1 MPFRV
6 QTTSRLPQR
15 PGKSGTTLRPGP
27 EQAGERPCSVQH
39 LGHPKGDVSP
49 TPGHGATTSG
59 LPGGAPKGRNPRA
72 AAAGS
77 GRGRGRAART
87 PFPGGRRVRAWLARP
102 GDQAGGTTIFHPS
115 RKPARSPVLPQ
126 SQRRR
131 PQPVGSWEPSPQ
143 RRKQRPARAL
153 LHPPPSTRHPP
164 GRPGLKEP
172 EGPRGGTATSPADA
186 DASGDEA
193 LFSVRGEGGL
203 SCFQP
208 LLLPEPCVH
217 AHDSLTRS
225 VRHQERQKP
234 PERSRAPAVH
244 AERGLAWAQGASA
257 AAGAQ
262 AARPQRPRG
271 PRERRGPAR
280 GGSGNTLP
288 RSEVQRGPGGRV
300 PGHYSQSLR

>member
-1 MPFRV
+1 MLRAA
-6 QTTSRLPQR
+6 
-15 PGKSGTTLRPGP
+15 PGAP
-27 EQAGERPCSVQH
+27 ERRCVPHPRARSDH
-39 LGHPKGDVSP
+39 LG
-49 TPGHGATTSG
+49 
-59 LPGGAPKGRNPRA
+59 
-72 AAAGS
+72 AAGWGPQGQEPQS
-77 GRGRGRAART
+77 GGSGVWPREGTGCPHALPWRPVGAAQAE
-87 PFPGGRRVRAWLARP
+87 GWRVHAWLARL

-153 LHPPPSTRHPP
+153 LHPPPSTRHLP

-186 DASGDEA
+186 DAPGDEA

-208 LLLPEPCVH
+208 LLLPGPCVH

-262 AARPQRPRG
+262 AARPQRPRS

-288 RSEVQRGPGGRV
+288 RSEVQRGPEGRV